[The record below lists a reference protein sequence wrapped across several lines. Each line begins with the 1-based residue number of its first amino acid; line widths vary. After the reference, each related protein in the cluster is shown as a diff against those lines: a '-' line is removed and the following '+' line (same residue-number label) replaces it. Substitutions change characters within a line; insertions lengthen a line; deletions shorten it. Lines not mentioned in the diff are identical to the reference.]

1 MKRQGRLW
9 RKAGAAAMIRVID
22 SLRNQEMATWLNQ
35 YEEVSDDEVERQKQW
50 KAMKRKVQKTPPF
63 RSHEGVFKGI
73 IGQGLAK
80 SEPIGQLSKELNQ
93 LNMTPSYF

>member
-1 MKRQGRLW
+1 M
-9 RKAGAAAMIRVID
+9 
-22 SLRNQEMATWLNQ
+22 
-35 YEEVSDDEVERQKQW
+35 ERQKQW

>member
-1 MKRQGRLW
+1 MLEEDLW
-9 RKAGAAAMIRVID
+9 QKYYPIHVD
-22 SLRNQEMATWLNQ
+22 SKNLLQI
-35 YEEVSDDEVERQKQW
+35 
-50 KAMKRKVQKTPPF
+50 
-63 RSHEGVFKGI
+63 HEGVFKGI